1 MNIDFGI
8 DWVYTGM
15 GTIVDFNGVKI
26 RVNPRDH
33 YPPHVHV
40 DGNGGVARFNIE
52 TMEWME
58 SLEFSRSDLR
68 AIEEVIHQRIE
79 EIWAEWRRCHEK

>member
-1 MNIDFGI
+1 
-8 DWVYTGM
+8 M
-15 GTIVDFNGVKI
+15 GTVVEFNGIKI

-40 DGNGGVARFNIE
+40 VGKGCSARFNIQ

-58 SLEFSRSDLR
+58 SLEFSRSDLK
-68 AIEEVIHQRIE
+68 AIEAVIYRRIL
-79 EIWAEWRRCHEK
+79 EIWQEWERHHEKLED